1 MAWAED
7 DVSPPKRREGSA
19 IDKYIIKSLR
29 INLNVHQKVKD
40 TYRKQKDSI
49 DLAITR
55 NDRVLTFIRS
65 CLTTCLFLYL
75 KTNK

>member
-7 DVSPPKRREGSA
+7 DVSPPKRRGGSA

-55 NDRVLTFIRS
+55 DDRVLTFIRS